1 MARHMSNSERIARKA
16 AEVAATDKEKAE
28 KKAAAPAKAK
38 RVSKAREPKAPVRM
52 KIVWSVGEPGSANAK
67 LFAYPDR
74 AAADAEAA
82 RQGKNA
88 FVRTL
93 KVPMDE

>member
-1 MARHMSNSERIARKA
+1 MARHMSNSERISRRA

-28 KKAAAPAKAK
+28 KKAAAPPKAK
-38 RVSKAREPKAPVRM
+38 RASKAREPKAPVRM
-52 KIVWSVGEPGSANAK
+52 KIVWGIGEPGTPGAK
-67 LFAYPDR
+67 TFAYADR

-93 KVPMDE
+93 KVPME